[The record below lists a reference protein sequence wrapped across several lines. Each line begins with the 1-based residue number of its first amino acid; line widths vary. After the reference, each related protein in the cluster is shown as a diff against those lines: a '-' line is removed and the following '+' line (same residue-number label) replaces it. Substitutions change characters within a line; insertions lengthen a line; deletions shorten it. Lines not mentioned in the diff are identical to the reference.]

1 MKKYNF
7 NTINNLTTPE
17 GWIEKAL
24 EIPQLEE
31 KRRSEVRRRS
41 VRYASLAASIVL
53 VGALAVILFM
63 NKGNQPPVVTAPM
76 TSETVSY
83 DFERSTQAPTHPAT
97 VAATAAPT
105 VAAATAAQPTVA
117 AARATEPTQP
127 GTQNAVFSPEPSDIS
142 YEPTQPVIEPDI
154 STQAPTQPPAPT
166 PAPTQPPKDAPTEAP
181 KDKLPDLAAVGYD
194 GIIIED
200 ISADELGDDSLICCR
215 IYTKDGEPVGDGDS
229 YSDEHLARRIDRGE
243 EVTVYYIPCD
253 YVVLPYNGVYR
264 YEFYDETG
272 RILCTGSEYLM
283 TESIN

>member
-63 NKGNQPPVVTAPM
+63 NKGNQPPVVTAPI

-117 AARATEPTQP
+117 AARAIAPTQP
-127 GTQNAVFSPEPSDIS
+127 GTQGAAAPAPLDI
-142 YEPTQPVIEPDI
+142 YDEPTQPVIEPDI

-166 PAPTQPPKDAPTEAP
+166 QAPTQPPKDAPTEAP

-200 ISADELGDDSLICCR
+200 ISADELGDDSIICCR
-215 IYTKDGEPVGDGDS
+215 IYTRDGEPVGDGDS

>member
-105 VAAATAAQPTVA
+105 VAAAAAAQPTVA
-117 AARATEPTQP
+117 AARATAPTQP

-142 YEPTQPVIEPDI
+142 YEPTQPVIELDI
-154 STQAPTQPPAPT
+154 STQAPTQPP
-166 PAPTQPPKDAPTEAP
+166 KVAPTEAP

-215 IYTKDGEPVGDGDS
+215 IYTRDGEPVGDGDS

>member
-117 AARATEPTQP
+117 AARATAPTQP
-127 GTQNAVFSPEPSDIS
+127 GTQGAEAPAPLDI
-142 YEPTQPVIEPDI
+142 YDEPTQPLIEPDI

-166 PAPTQPPKDAPTEAP
+166 QAPTQPPKVAPTEAP
-181 KDKLPDLAAVGYD
+181 IDKLPDLAAVGYD

-215 IYTKDGEPVGDGDS
+215 IYTRDGEAVGDGDS

>member
-117 AARATEPTQP
+117 AARATAPTQP
-127 GTQNAVFSPEPSDIS
+127 GTQGAAAPAPLDI
-142 YEPTQPVIEPDI
+142 YDEPTQPVIEPDI

-166 PAPTQPPKDAPTEAP
+166 QAPTQPPKDAPTEAP

-215 IYTKDGEPVGDGDS
+215 IYTRDGEPVGDGDS

>member
-117 AARATEPTQP
+117 AARATAPTQP

-142 YEPTQPVIEPDI
+142 YEPTQPVIELDI
-154 STQAPTQPPAPT
+154 STQ
-166 PAPTQPPKDAPTEAP
+166 APTQPPKDAPTEAP

-200 ISADELGDDSLICCR
+200 ISADELGDDSIICCR
-215 IYTKDGEPVGDGDS
+215 IYTRDGEPVGDGDS